1 MTITIR
7 SISKISNCGHC
18 SLISPMNIGGIPLC
32 IHDICLLLFRRI
44 TYFGHSI
51 VRGGQI
57 GISRVAV
64 RALICVALCGFSFMT
79 ATAVRAQAIS
89 PPLEDRSSAAECLA
103 LAIAYEAGYE
113 SLEGQQ
119 AVAEVV
125 LNRLRDP
132 AFPKTVCGVVFAG
145 SNRRTGCQFTFTC
158 DGSLYRRRLPESV
171 LQAARQVANEA
182 LSGQA
187 PSRVP
192 GATHYHA
199 VYVHPYW
206 APSLTPVMT
215 IGAHIFYQAPG
226 KNSLGTPG
234 ALVNATSSLGPP
246 SQVTSVRPAV
256 QTFAPWGLPLP
267 SADPRRQ

>member
-1 MTITIR
+1 MIFAIPAIYSRGLYLHFVATDLWLLTRIAPFGAIMGVSR
-7 SISKISNCGHC
+7 SVQPG
-18 SLISPMNIGGIPLC
+18 
-32 IHDICLLLFRRI
+32 
-44 TYFGHSI
+44 
-51 VRGGQI
+51 
-57 GISRVAV
+57 VAV
-64 RALICVALCGFSFMT
+64 QASIYAAVSSIALMVSPVA
-79 ATAVRAQAIS
+79 RAQTAQTIA
-89 PPLEDRSSAAECLA
+89 PPVEDRSNATECLA

-145 SNRRTGCQFTFTC
+145 STRRTGCQFTFTC
-158 DGSLYRRRLPESV
+158 DGSLYRHRIPENI

-182 LSGQA
+182 LSGRA

-206 APSLTPVMT
+206 ASSLTRVTT
-215 IGAHIFYQAPG
+215 IGAHIFYHAPG
-226 KNSLGTPG
+226 KDSFGTPG
-234 ALVNATSSLGPP
+234 ALGNGIAANPPAPSGSSNVPVAT
-246 SQVTSVRPAV
+246 QA
-256 QTFAPWGLPLP
+256 FAPWGLPMPTVKTL
-267 SADPRRQ
+267 RQ